1 MMINPPCPKPNKKAY
16 DRLSAAL
23 KAADKVTRF
32 DARPYQCECGRW
44 HLTSIKMAEK
54 ERRR

>member
-1 MMINPPCPKPNKKAY
+1 MINPPCPKPNKKAY